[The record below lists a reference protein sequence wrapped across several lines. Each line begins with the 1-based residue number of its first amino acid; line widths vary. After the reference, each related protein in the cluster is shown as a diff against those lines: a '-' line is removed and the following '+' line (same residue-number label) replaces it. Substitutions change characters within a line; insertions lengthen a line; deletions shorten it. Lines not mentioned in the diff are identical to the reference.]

1 MLPGLKFF
9 QVWIT
14 LHIWFPR
21 SNRLASTD
29 QIFGTPSYSGLLTEL
44 SFMLNRRSD
53 SGRLKFRYDL
63 YWARNK
69 CLQNVIS
76 TTQAGLGRLV

>member
-1 MLPGLKFF
+1 MLPDFKFF

-53 SGRLKFRYDL
+53 SGRLKFRYYL
-63 YWARNK
+63 A
-69 CLQNVIS
+69 
-76 TTQAGLGRLV
+76 LGGIQK

>member
-1 MLPGLKFF
+1 MNTAVSIPQCCQVLSNRFF

-53 SGRLKFRYDL
+53 SGRLKFRYDS
-63 YWARNK
+63 A
-69 CLQNVIS
+69 
-76 TTQAGLGRLV
+76 LGAIHK